1 MGGMQRHRRIPLIA
15 LVATTVALAACASDA
30 ADATPSPTDVSSAPT
45 VEPSPVA
52 TTSTT
57 SSTSPTPPTTTT
69 APVPESEQTMATPE
83 SSERLLGDAA
93 VALATIAC
101 DELAA
106 APATCGTASVPA
118 DWTKPNDSTIDVSY
132 VLVPAASAAS
142 TGTVIPFMGGPGE
155 SITAQIERLAP
166 LSDALPDSDI
176 LIVDVRG
183 AGRSG
188 ALTCAV
194 LDDASER
201 SVGSSQVEGT
211 ARCAEEIGSRRNDY
225 TTVAS
230 VLDIESIRRG
240 LGLERP
246 SLIGFS
252 YGTFMAQT
260 YTTLFP
266 DDVRGAVLDG
276 AFPIEQTGWG
286 TDIPNNIEPVLELRC
301 ERTGACPDGAASVAA
316 SIRTVAASLAET
328 PVGLPGADQE
338 LTEGMFANIIQ
349 FSLQDSAMESFVEMV
364 KGAAGGDLSAL
375 NEAALALVEPLP
387 VGPTTYSPALFNA
400 IACND
405 YVVQFDVDDDISV
418 RRWDFEHRLDELSDD
433 EFDMFSK
440 QGWIGSGSDEGDMC
454 LAWPAPDIAP
464 ELRIPRGVQRP
475 DVPVLVV
482 NGDIDMQTPLSGARR
497 VAATFP
503 NSVLLVVPNAGH
515 VALPVSEC
523 AARIE
528 FAFLADSILHDG
540 GTCLDQ
546 PVPE

>member
-1 MGGMQRHRRIPLIA
+1 MTSEPI
-15 LVATTVALAACASDA
+15 TN
-30 ADATPSPTDVSSAPT
+30 PSPA
-45 VEPSPVA
+45 A
-52 TTSTT
+52 TT
-57 SSTSPTPPTTTT
+57 SSTSPTLPTTTT
-69 APVPESEQTMATPE
+69 ATVPESEQTMATPE
-83 SSERLLGDAA
+83 SSEQLLGGAE
-93 VALATIAC
+93 VALVTVAC

-106 APATCGTASVPA
+106 APATCGTAAVPA
-118 DWTKPNDSTIDVSY
+118 DWTQPDGPTIDVSF
-132 VLVPAASAAS
+132 VLIPATSGVSA
-142 TGTVIPFMGGPGE
+142 GTVIPFMGGPGE
-155 SITAQIERLAP
+155 SITAQIDRLAP
-166 LSDALPDSDI
+166 LSDALADRDL

-201 SVGSSQVEGT
+201 PVGSRQVQDT
-211 ARCAEEIGSRRNDY
+211 ARCAEQIGSRRNDY

-230 VLDIESIRRG
+230 VLDIESVRRG
-240 LGLERP
+240 LGLEGP

-286 TDIPNNIEPVLELRC
+286 TDIPTSIEPVLELRC
-301 ERTGACPDGAASVAA
+301 ERTGACPNGAASVAA

-328 PVGLPGADQE
+328 SVALPGAEQE
-338 LTEGMFANIIQ
+338 LTEGMFANVIQ
-349 FSLQDSAMESFVEMV
+349 FSLQDSGMESFVEMV
-364 KGAAGGDLSAL
+364 TAAARGDLRAL
-375 NEAALALVEPLP
+375 NEMSLALVASLP

-405 YVVQFDVDDDISV
+405 YVVQFDVDDDVSV

-454 LAWPAPDIAP
+454 LAWPAPYIAP

-503 NSVLLVVPNAGH
+503 NSVLVVVPNAGH

-528 FAFLADSILHDG
+528 FAFLADPVLPDG
-540 GTCLDQ
+540 GACLDQ